1 MWGHVGRG
9 AVWWRMRARGRV
21 DQGHGAWGCVELSY
35 WGRWAGSVLAVTLA
49 WVGHVDRMRIQWCS
63 DPSGPGRFED
73 W

>member
-1 MWGHVGRG
+1 MGRVLCGGGCGPG
-9 AVWWRMRARGRV
+9 AVWTRGT
-21 DQGHGAWGCVELSY
+21 GAWGCVELSY

-63 DPSGPGRFED
+63 DPSRVPGGLRT